1 MFWKINGKII
11 DRVIMV
17 KWYRQRT
24 LSEVYELFM
33 LEKQLSHLIPA
44 FEISDAGTWQYVI
57 LIFTSPK
64 YSFIFFV
71 LSFSFLVS

>member
-1 MFWKINGKII
+1 
-11 DRVIMV
+11 MV

-44 FEISDAGTWQYVI
+44 FEISDAGT
-57 LIFTSPK
+57 
-64 YSFIFFV
+64 
-71 LSFSFLVS
+71 